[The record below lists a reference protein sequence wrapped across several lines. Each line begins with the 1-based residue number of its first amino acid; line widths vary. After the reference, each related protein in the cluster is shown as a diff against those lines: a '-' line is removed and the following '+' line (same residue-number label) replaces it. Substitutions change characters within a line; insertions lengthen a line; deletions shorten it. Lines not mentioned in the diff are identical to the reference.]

1 MNVREMMD
9 PAYSVY
15 SGLEGHMMAYEA
27 LRHSGVDLFGWADP
41 FYPDPSIPQH
51 VKQAIIKS
59 LDGEASHYTLPI
71 GSLKMRTAVAERV
84 KKVNGIEVDP
94 NKNIVITSGSDLSF
108 IYAIRPF
115 MVPGEENEVMMPTP
129 SYGNNF
135 KAPVLAGG
143 KSVPVPTYSE
153 DGYDL
158 RIEEFEK
165 RLTPKTK
172 IIVLTN
178 PNNPTTTVYKRETLE
193 KMAKFVIK
201 NNLILFI
208 DQCFEDLVFDGY
220 EMVNIITMPGMFEH
234 TILVSS
240 FSKGMGLCGFRLAYI
255 VAQYDIM
262 SVLHASALDYI
273 GAPSTMI
280 QAGILAALED
290 STFMEEY
297 RQEYMARGKVAYKLL
312 SDIPNVYCHKPESAF
327 FLWLDTSRLGTK
339 EEIYDYLVKNANV
352 AITKGTAYG
361 PEAQIG
367 VRIVYGSKKNRE
379 ESLNVIKRTRE
390 ALLNYP
396 KNK

>member
-1 MNVREMMD
+1 MNVQKMMD
-9 PAYSVY
+9 PIYLGLPDFGGVVAYK
-15 SGLEGHMMAYEA
+15 A
-27 LRHSGVDLFGWADP
+27 LRNLGVDDFGWADP
-41 FYPDPSIPQH
+41 FYPDPSVPQH

-59 LDGEASHYTLPI
+59 LDGEASHYTLQI

-94 NKNIVITSGSDLSF
+94 NKNIVITSGSGLSF

-115 MVPGEENEVMMPTP
+115 MVPGEENEVMMPSP

-135 KAPVLAGG
+135 RAPILAGG
-143 KSVPVPTYSE
+143 KSVPVPTYPE

-193 KMAKFVIK
+193 KVAKFVIK

-220 EMVNIITMPGMFEH
+220 EMVNIITMPGMFER

-240 FSKGMGLCGFRLAYI
+240 FSKGMGLPGFRLAYI
-255 VAQYDIM
+255 VAQHDIM
-262 SVLHASALDYI
+262 SVLHNCAGDY
-273 GAPSTMI
+273 GVPSTMS
-280 QAGILAALED
+280 QEGILAALKD
-290 STFMEEY
+290 TSFMEKY
-297 RQEYMARGKVAYKLL
+297 RQEYMVRGNVSYKLL
-312 SDIPNVYCHKPESAF
+312 SDIPNVYCHKPESSF

-339 EEIYDYLVKNANV
+339 DEIYDYLIKNANV
-352 AITKGTAYG
+352 AITKGTSYG
-361 PEAQIG
+361 PEGQIG
-367 VRIVYGSKKNRE
+367 VRIVYGVKKNRE
-379 ESLNVIKRTRE
+379 ESLNVVKRIRE